1 MGIKSGKVFVIIL
14 GMYHILCQNK
24 LPSLCILLNYSSDSV
39 YFVIKAQ
46 VCYLIFQRNIAYQYA
61 RGSIATSV
69 LEAVVHTTCMAP
81 FKVQQPKYFGKW
93 CIVK

>member
-1 MGIKSGKVFVIIL
+1 MRIKSGNVFVIIL

-24 LPSLCILLNYSSDSV
+24 LPILCILLNYSSYSV

-46 VCYLIFQRNIAYQYA
+46 ICYFQRNIAYQYA
-61 RGSIATSV
+61 RGSIATPV
-69 LEAVVHTTCMAP
+69 LEAVVLTTCMAP